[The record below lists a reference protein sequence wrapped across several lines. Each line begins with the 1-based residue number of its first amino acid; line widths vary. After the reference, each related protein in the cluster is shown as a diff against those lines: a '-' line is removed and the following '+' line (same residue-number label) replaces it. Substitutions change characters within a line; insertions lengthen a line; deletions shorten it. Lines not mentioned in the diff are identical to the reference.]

1 MPTSTPPVEI
11 RITDLRNPVL
21 SAEQEALLAEAER
34 EPVELSVDAVLATAR
49 DAASLSDFGPD
60 DFVARLAL
68 WLGEIDE
75 NPNRTAFS
83 RRRMYRDCCRLA
95 TNRLRVVDLLRRHP
109 EIHDIEIVSPLV
121 IVGMPRTGTTHLLN
135 VIAADERFRTL
146 QLWES
151 LEPVPVPGEEP
162 GPDGIDPRFL
172 RAQDAWQRMRRSNP
186 NGAAMHAMNPEHI
199 HEELELECIDFSSYR
214 MEWSMQMLPRWR
226 DHYLAHDQTPHYEFL
241 RTMLKVL
248 QWQRGPD
255 RWVLK
260 CPQHLEQLG
269 PLMSTFP
276 DATVVLTHRD
286 PVSVI
291 QSAVTM
297 MGNNARLSFKHLDV
311 DTLFEYWADR
321 VERLL
326 SAGVRDLH
334 LVPEPQR
341 VDVMFHELM
350 ADQLGVIRSVYERA
364 GLPLSDETRAE
375 LERHIAEHPRGKEGR
390 VVYDLRADFGVEPE
404 ELRRRFSFYVDRFP
418 VKAEVH

>member
-1 MPTSTPPVEI
+1 
-11 RITDLRNPVL
+11 
-21 SAEQEALLAEAER
+21 
-34 EPVELSVDAVLATAR
+34 
-49 DAASLSDFGPD
+49 
-60 DFVARLAL
+60 
-68 WLGEIDE
+68 
-75 NPNRTAFS
+75 
-83 RRRMYRDCCRLA
+83 
-95 TNRLRVVDLLRRHP
+95 
-109 EIHDIEIVSPLV
+109 
-121 IVGMPRTGTTHLLN
+121 
-135 VIAADERFRTL
+135 
-146 QLWES
+146 
-151 LEPVPVPGEEP
+151 
-162 GPDGIDPRFL
+162 
-172 RAQDAWQRMRRSNP
+172 
-186 NGAAMHAMNPEHI
+186 
-199 HEELELECIDFSSYR
+199 
-214 MEWSMQMLPRWR
+214 
-226 DHYLAHDQTPHYEFL
+226 
-241 RTMLKVL
+241 MLKVL

-350 ADQLGVIRSVYERA
+350 ADQLGVISSVYERA